1 MSFIRKISQKN
12 NDELTSKSDGVFII
26 DGVYILHETFGL
38 RTVKG
43 WNPKN
48 NDGVVGIL
56 LVEGDHQIVVA
67 LEDSLENLSWAKKC
81 ELVNQPIGELEDAK
95 FDFNGE
101 YYCQKLDSPD
111 FPAAYYCKTYNK
123 GNRDWYLPSS
133 GELWLIYHHLEEVQT
148 ALSVVGGQKLI
159 TTWDD
164 GTPLYWSSTE
174 NSATNAWLLY
184 LYDGYLKGCGTKVG
198 GIAKVRPVSIFTK
211 NENLKESFT
220 KKTTTKGRNEI
231 IGQADN
237 LVVDYENVIKG
248 LIKKYGFSTIHKYV
262 LSLSRG
268 VGYKEPPY
276 VRRHEPFTEDKMVTI
291 LGELEFDKSETSD
304 NDITVIWRKAKKFY
318 YRSPIEKT
326 EKFSELSVDEKRDIY
341 EYLIK
346 RLNVRIDENEKIE
359 KMGKLPQPSRNVV

>member
-1 MSFIRKISQKN
+1 MIYRYL
-12 NDELTSKSDGVFII
+12 DEI
-26 DGVYILHETFGL
+26 
-38 RTVKG
+38 
-43 WNPKN
+43 
-48 NDGVVGIL
+48 
-56 LVEGDHQIVVA
+56 
-67 LEDSLENLSWAKKC
+67 
-81 ELVNQPIGELEDAK
+81 
-95 FDFNGE
+95 
-101 YYCQKLDSPD
+101 
-111 FPAAYYCKTYNK
+111 
-123 GNRDWYLPSS
+123 
-133 GELWLIYHHLEEVQT
+133 QT

-164 GTPLYWSSTE
+164 GTPLYWTSTE

-184 LYDGYLKGCGTKVG
+184 LKDKKCLKSCGTKVG
-198 GIAKVRPVSIFTK
+198 GVAKVRPVSNFTK

-220 KKTTTKGRNEI
+220 KKTTTKERNEI

-237 LVVDYENVIKG
+237 LVVDYENIIKG

-262 LSLSRG
+262 LSLSRD

-304 NDITVIWRKAKKFY
+304 NDIKVVWRKTKKFH

-341 EYLIK
+341 EYLINW
-346 RLNVRIDENEKIE
+346 LNVRIDEDEKIE
-359 KMGKLPQPSRNVV
+359 KMDKLPQSSRNVV